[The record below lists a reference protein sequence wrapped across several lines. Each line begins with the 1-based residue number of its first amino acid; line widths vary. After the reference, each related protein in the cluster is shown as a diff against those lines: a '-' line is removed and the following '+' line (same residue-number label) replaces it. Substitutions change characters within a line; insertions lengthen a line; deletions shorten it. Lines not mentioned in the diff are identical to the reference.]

1 MSKKVL
7 IIEDDRS
14 AARLAEY
21 TLEQAGYEV
30 ITAYDGF
37 DGLDKAV
44 TEGPDLIIL
53 DVMLP
58 GLDGYEVCHQLR
70 QKSETATLPILM
82 ISAKARDDDRD
93 IGLRVGADDYMAKPV
108 DPSVIIQKVGDL
120 LSNAGNIVYDES

>member
-7 IIEDDRS
+7 IIEDDLS
-14 AARLAEY
+14 AARLTEY

-44 TEGPDLIIL
+44 TECPDLIIL

-58 GLDGYEVCHQLR
+58 GLDGYEVCRQLR
-70 QKSETATLPILM
+70 QESETATLPILI

-93 IGLRVGADDYMAKPV
+93 IGLRVGADAYIAKPV
-108 DPSVIIQKVGDL
+108 DPSVIIQKVEDI
-120 LSNAGNIVYDES
+120 LSNTGNIVYYEF